1 MNPLRKRSAK
11 GGKMSRRDNVFGV
24 TTAETIIGAGVKVQ
38 GELTG
43 EGDMIIDGL
52 VHGTIQ
58 TSGDVTIGA
67 NGRIVAPIKG
77 GNITIHGEVEGP
89 ITAEGEV
96 SIRETGR
103 LTGDVTASGI
113 SISTGGIFNGR
124 STIHHIHLLDMPTDI
139 DES

>member
-1 MNPLRKRSAK
+1 M
-11 GGKMSRRDNVFGV
+11 GRRENVFGV
-24 TTAETIIGAGVKVQ
+24 TSAETIIGAGVKVQ

-58 TSGDVTIGA
+58 TMGDITIGA

-113 SISTGGIFNGR
+113 AISTGGIFNGR
-124 STIHHIHLLDMPTDI
+124 STIQHTHLLDIPTDI
-139 DES
+139 DEG